1 MSREPDLG
9 AVNRALS
16 VTVQK
21 QQREIAMLRR
31 ALLEAADKL
40 EGAGGRQSGEMA
52 RDAAA
57 ETCLAPPTQAAP
69 PALPQPFIALAAALS
84 SSPCGLILGGHPL
97 AEIDPNGWRDGL
109 DDSEP
114 KLHPEGR
121 PLRHQE
127 RASPEAGENHHGRNG
142 LLPGH

>member
-21 QQREIAMLRR
+21 QQKEIAMLRR

-40 EGAGGRQSGEMA
+40 ERAGWLQSAELA

-57 ETCLAPPTQAAP
+57 
-69 PALPQPFIALAAALS
+69 
-84 SSPCGLILGGHPL
+84 
-97 AEIDPNGWRDGL
+97 
-109 DDSEP
+109 
-114 KLHPEGR
+114 
-121 PLRHQE
+121 
-127 RASPEAGENHHGRNG
+127 
-142 LLPGH
+142 